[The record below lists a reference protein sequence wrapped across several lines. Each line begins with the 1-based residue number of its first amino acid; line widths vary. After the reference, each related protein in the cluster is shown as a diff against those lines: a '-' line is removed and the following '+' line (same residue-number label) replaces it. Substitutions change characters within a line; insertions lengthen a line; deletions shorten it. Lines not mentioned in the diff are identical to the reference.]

1 MHVYLHRQMMSVCM
15 YICLR
20 TGKGST
26 QIETV
31 QAWARRYMHAL
42 SSIRIL
48 SWKNKLPR
56 VTDHLRTSTA
66 YYVPSAPYPIFFH
79 DRDLARFSLRVEQV
93 LHPKRYCHRKV
104 MLLPGILRGLL
115 RNRRT
120 SVTSVSRPKLFVF
133 VNFWSTF
140 EYLIIGL
147 VKKIICIICFVCD
160 LFNRQM
166 YFKHALS
173 SRIFATNFWIRSM
186 VHHRMDKSTTTR
198 FLNKILHRGEFFFC

>member
-1 MHVYLHRQMMSVCM
+1 LHRQFTNIWWVYVYMSTYVQE
-15 YICLR
+15 
-20 TGKGST
+20 KGST

-31 QAWARRYMHAL
+31 HAWARRYMHAL

-48 SWKNKLPR
+48 SWKNKLPPCYR
-56 VTDHLRTSTA
+56 SLPNYSRT
-66 YYVPSAPYPIFFH
+66 ILIHFFFH
-79 DRDLARFSLRVEQV
+79 DRAFARFSLRVEQV
-93 LHPKRYCHRKV
+93 SHPKRYCRRKV
-104 MLLPGILRGLL
+104 MTLPGILRGLL

-120 SVTSVSRPKLFVF
+120 SVTSVSRPKLFGF

-173 SRIFATNFWIRSM
+173 SRIFATSFWIRSM
-186 VHHRMDKSTTTR
+186 VNHRMDKSTTTR

>member
-1 MHVYLHRQMMSVCM
+1 MM
-15 YICLR
+15 
-20 TGKGST
+20 
-26 QIETV
+26 
-31 QAWARRYMHAL
+31 
-42 SSIRIL
+42 
-48 SWKNKLPR
+48 
-56 VTDHLRTSTA
+56 
-66 YYVPSAPYPIFFH
+66 
-79 DRDLARFSLRVEQV
+79 
-93 LHPKRYCHRKV
+93 
-104 MLLPGILRGLL
+104 LPGILGGLL

-120 SVTSVSRPKLFVF
+120 SVTSVSR
-133 VNFWSTF
+133 STF

-198 FLNKILHRGEFFFC
+198 FLNKILHRGEFFFLLNLVGFHSLMPSYKKKRFRSLFYSDPYSVCCHFKIFALPPISMRCHWHTVGYPFVNTWKDQGGVGVK